1 MLSEP
6 FIEQATQAAGG
17 REALWQNIISGLKIR
32 SMAEIGVWKGEFA
45 RRILDECPSIEHYYL
60 VDPWRTL
67 ESWNKPWNVDNETFD
82 AVFQEAQANVSAHGN
97 RCTFLRGTTIEVAG
111 QIPADIDFA
120 YVDGDHTLRGIA
132 IDLINVYSRLR
143 DGGYLAGDDFS
154 PTIWQHDK
162 TFEPTM
168 VFPFVT
174 YFAEAVGA
182 ELYALPYNQFIMTK
196 RTSGTYRFHDLA
208 GKYADN
214 SVLSQ
219 VKRQSMVDKAKAFSR
234 RTLKSSTPDHRT

>member
-1 MLSEP
+1 MLSKP
-6 FIEQATQAAGG
+6 FIEHATQTAGD
-17 REALWQNIISGLKIR
+17 RETLWLNIISGLNIR

-45 RRILDECPSIEHYYL
+45 RRILNGCPSIQHYYL
-60 VDPWRTL
+60 VDPWRNL
-67 ESWNKPWNVDNETFD
+67 QSWNKPWNVDDGTFD
-82 AVFQEAQANVSAHGN
+82 AVFQEAQANVSAHAD
-97 RCTFLRGTTIEVAG
+97 RCTFLRGTTIEVAS

-132 IDLINVYSRLR
+132 IDLINVYARLG

-162 TFEPTM
+162 KFEPTM

-182 ELYALPYNQFIMTK
+182 ELFALPYNQFIMTK
-196 RTSGTYRFHDLA
+196 RTGGTYSFHDLT

-219 VKRQSMVDKAKAFSR
+219 VKTRSLVDKAKAFSR
-234 RTLKSSTPDHRT
+234 KTLRSAAPGRRV